1 MNRSSPGTPAVL
13 AGLRQQLAAAQRD
26 LATAYLAHPE
36 PRTYLRARCDL
47 VDQTLAAMWAHTP
60 MPSGCALIAVGGY
73 GRGELYPFSDID
85 VLIALEIAPSE
96 LLEETL
102 QTLIS
107 QFWDL
112 GLAISHSV
120 RTIDECLAAAEA
132 DVTIQTA
139 LYESRWVCG
148 EKKLARRLSETVAE
162 AMSGEQFIAA
172 KMAEQEERHLRHAF
186 TAFSLEPNVKESPGG
201 LRDLQMIRWIAH
213 AGGFVKGADT
223 WSALQKEGLMQG
235 DERVA
240 IERAANF
247 LADVRIHLH
256 LLTGRSEDRLLF
268 DLQGQMAQQFGFSD
282 DSNKRA
288 SEQFMQRY
296 YRIAKRVSQINTLV
310 LKSISEKLAPASKQR
325 IRPLNERFQKVGHK
339 LDIVDPQIYQ
349 KQPSAILETFLLM
362 EKQGGVQEM
371 TSRTLRALYAARRL
385 VNREFRQQKEN
396 KQLFIQILRQKNG
409 VLHALRL
416 MNQFSILGRYI
427 PAFGK
432 IVGQM
437 QHDLFHVFTVDQHIL
452 QVVRNIRRFQ
462 REDFAHE
469 NPFCHRL
476 IAEFERP
483 WLLVVAALFHDIAKG
498 RGGDHSELGTVDA
511 ETFCTSH
518 AMTKKDTA
526 LVVWLVREHL
536 TMSSVA
542 QKEDISDPTTIAVFC
557 KKVRDARHLTALY
570 LLTVADIR
578 GTSPKV
584 WNSWK
589 ARLLET
595 LYQTSL
601 ARLEQASGDAAD
613 DIGDMVVQRKREALA
628 HLRYF
633 ALGNSVQTQFWKQL
647 DDVYFLRHTDEEIA
661 WHTRCLYYRTH
672 ENKPVVRAR
681 PNPESEGIQVLVY
694 APDQADLFVR
704 LCAYFSAIGYSIMDA
719 KIHTTRHAYALDSFN
734 LLDASDRGMDRETCA
749 IIEHDLLEIL
759 NGTIRPLPPRVG
771 RVSRQVRSFPITP
784 DVLIEPDESG
794 QQYVVS
800 IRAADRTGL
809 LYAIAETLTRHGA
822 SLHTARISTL
832 GERVEDTFLI
842 SGRSLNQSR
851 DRLLLENDL
860 LEQLKIDTPARQQ

>member
-1 MNRSSPGTPAVL
+1 MSAESSTGVVSTL
-13 AGLRQQLAAAQRD
+13 SGLRQTLIEGQAALAD
-26 LATAYLAHPE
+26 SYLAHPDA
-36 PRTYLRARCDL
+36 RTYLRGRSNL
-47 VDQTLAAMWAHTP
+47 VDCTLRELWALAG
-60 MPSGCALIAVGGY
+60 MPEDTALLAVGGY
-73 GRGELYPFSDID
+73 GRRKLYPYSDID
-85 VLIALEIAPSE
+85 VLITLAGAPDPDLESRIQS
-96 LLEETL
+96 
-102 QTLIS
+102 LIG

-120 RTIDECLAAAEA
+120 RTVDECIEAAHC
-132 DVTIQTA
+132 DITVQTA
-139 LYESRWVCG
+139 LFESRSICG
-148 EKKLARRLSETVAE
+148 NQRLALELTE
-162 AMSGEQFIAA
+162 AIQSTMNVEQFIAA
-172 KMAEQEERHLRHAF
+172 KLAEQEERHLRYAF
-186 TAFSLEPNVKESPGG
+186 SAFSLEPNVKESPGG
-201 LRDLQMIRWIAH
+201 LRDLQSIAWIARA
-213 AGGFVKGADT
+213 AGFLTDGTPWV
-223 WSALQKEGLMQG
+223 SLQKHGLMQG

-240 IERAANF
+240 IERAASF
-247 LADVRIHLH
+247 LGDVRIQLH
-256 LLTGRSEDRLLF
+256 LLTGRAEDRLLF
-268 DLQGQMAQQFGFSD
+268 DVQGAMAQRFGFSD
-282 DSNKRA
+282 DATKRA

-296 YRIAKRVSQINTLV
+296 YRVAKRVSQINTLV
-310 LKSISEKLAPASKQR
+310 LKSISEKLAPANKQR
-325 IRPLNERFQKVGHK
+325 IRNINSRFQKVGHK
-339 LDIVDPQIYQ
+339 LDIIDPQIYQ

-385 VNREFRQQKEN
+385 VNRDFRQQKEN

-483 WLLVVAALFHDIAKG
+483 WLLVLAALFHDIAKG

-511 ETFCTSH
+511 EAFCVAH
-518 AMTKKDTA
+518 GLNRKDTA
-526 LVVWLVREHL
+526 LVTWLVREHL

-542 QKEDISDPTTIAVFC
+542 QKEDISDPNTVAAFC
-557 KKVRDARHLTALY
+557 KKVGDARHLTALY

-595 LYQTSL
+595 LYCSAL
-601 ARLEQASGDAAD
+601 GRMEQASGESPQ

-628 HLRYF
+628 HLRFF
-633 ALGNSVQTQFWKQL
+633 ALGDSVQTQFWKQL
-647 DDVYFLRHTDEEIA
+647 DDIYFLRHTDEEIA
-661 WHTRCLYYRTH
+661 WHTRSLYYRVH
-672 ENKPVVRAR
+672 ENKPIVRAR

-704 LCAYFSAIGYSIMDA
+704 LCAYFSSIGYSIMDA
-719 KIHTTRHAYALDSFN
+719 KIHTTKHGYALDSFN
-734 LLDASDRGMDRETCA
+734 LMDASDRGLDRETCTLV
-749 IIEHDLLEIL
+749 EHDLLEVIA
-759 NGTIRPLPPRVG
+759 GTVTPNPPRSG
-771 RVSRQVRSFPITP
+771 RVSRQVRSFPINP

-794 QQYVVS
+794 QQFVVS

-822 SLHTARISTL
+822 ALHTARISTL

-842 SGRSLNQSR
+842 SGRSLSQSR
-851 DRLLLENDL
+851 DRVLLEKDL
-860 LEQLKIDTPARQQ
+860 LEQLRIDAVTR

>member
-1 MNRSSPGTPAVL
+1 MSGTTPVL
-13 AGLRQQLAAAQRD
+13 AELRQTLTRTQQELAA
-26 LATAYLAHPE
+26 AYLAHPDC
-36 PRTYLRARCDL
+36 RTYLQARSAL
-47 VDQTLAAMWAHTP
+47 VDSTLNVLWSQAAMPAK
-60 MPSGCALIAVGGY
+60 SALIAVGGY
-73 GRGELYPFSDID
+73 GRGELYPYSDID
-85 VLIALEIAPSE
+85 VLILLESSPTSE
-96 LLEETL
+96 LETKLE
-102 QTLIS
+102 QLIG

-112 GLAISHSV
+112 GLTISHSV
-120 RTIDECLAAAEA
+120 RTIDECISAADA
-132 DVTIQTA
+132 DVTVQTA
-139 LYESRWVCG
+139 LFEARLICG
-148 EKKLARRLSETVAE
+148 NRALETRLGKAVTE
-162 AMSGEQFIAA
+162 AMSSDQFIAA
-172 KMAEQEERHLRHAF
+172 KLAEQEERHLRHAF

-201 LRDLQMIRWIAH
+201 LRDLQSIAWIAR
-213 AGGFVKGADT
+213 AGGFIH
-223 WSALQKEGLMQG
+223 SAGVWPSLQKNGLMQG

-240 IERAANF
+240 VERAEVF
-247 LADVRIHLH
+247 LANVRIHLH
-256 LLTGRSEDRLLF
+256 LLTGRAEDRLVF
-268 DLQGQMAQQFGFSD
+268 DLQGQMAQQFGFTD

-296 YRIAKRVSQINTLV
+296 YRIAKRVTQINTLV

-325 IRPLNERFQKVGHK
+325 VRPINERFQKVGHK
-339 LDIVDPQIYQ
+339 LDIIDPQIYQ

-371 TSRTLRALYAARRL
+371 TARTLRALYAARRL
-385 VNREFRQQKEN
+385 VNRDFRQQQEN
-396 KQLFIQILRQKNG
+396 KQLFVQILRQKNG

-476 IAEFERP
+476 IVEFERP
-483 WLLVVAALFHDIAKG
+483 WLLVLAALFHDIAKG

-511 ETFCTSH
+511 EHFCTAH
-518 AMTKKDTA
+518 ALNAKDTE

-542 QKEDISDPTTIAVFC
+542 QKEDISDPTTVAAFC
-557 KKVRDARHLTALY
+557 KKVGDVRHLTALY

-589 ARLLET
+589 SRLLEG
-595 LYQTSL
+595 LYRSAL
-601 ARLEQASGDAAD
+601 ARFEQASGESPE
-613 DIGDMVVQRKREALA
+613 DIGDMVVQRKRDALA

-633 ALGNSVQTQFWKQL
+633 ALGNSVQNQFWKQL

-661 WHTRCLYYRTH
+661 WHTRCLYYRVH
-672 ENKPVVRAR
+672 ENKPIVRAR
-681 PNPESEGIQVLVY
+681 PNPEGEGIQALVY
-694 APDQADLFVR
+694 APDQPDLFVK
-704 LCAYFSAIGYSIMDA
+704 LCAYFSSIGYSIMDA
-719 KIHTTRHAYALDSFN
+719 KVHTTRHGYALDSFN
-734 LLDASDRGMDRETCA
+734 LLDASNREIDRETCA
-749 IIEHDLLEIL
+749 IIEHDLLEVL
-759 NGTIRPLPPRVG
+759 AGNLKPVPPSTG

-784 DVLIEPDESG
+784 DVLIETDESG
-794 QQYVVS
+794 EQYVVS

-809 LYAIAETLTRHGA
+809 LYAIAETFARHGA
-822 SLHTARISTL
+822 ALHTARVSTL
-832 GERVEDTFLI
+832 GERAEDTFLI
-842 SGRSLNQSR
+842 SGRSLSQSR
-851 DRLLLENDL
+851 DRVLLENDL
-860 LEQLKIDTPARQQ
+860 LEQLTISPTTAKV